1 MSKLKNPGIQF
12 DHEQS
17 KEKVYFKHIEGWLHS
32 GLSREAYCKKHG
44 LKLSTFGYWRKKQ
57 VARGQK
63 SLEKNNLIQLNFKKP
78 VEAKETVEQKQG
90 LQKTIEILLPNRIK
104 LIGAGL
110 EGSAQLL
117 SLVQALGRVSC

>member
-1 MSKLKNPGIQF
+1 MSKIKNPGIQF

-17 KEKVYFKHIEGWLHS
+17 KAKVYFKHIEGWLQS

-57 VARGQK
+57 VASDQK
-63 SLEKNNLIQLNFKKP
+63 SSQKNNFIQLNLKKP
-78 VEAKETVEQKQG
+78 VETQAMVEQKQG
-90 LQKTIEILLPNRIK
+90 CQTIEILLPNRIK

-117 SLVQALGRVSC
+117 SLVQALGRVTC